1 MLTKSV
7 RYLRILVMVVV
18 LGMVVAACGG
28 ETGSDTTGAPD
39 APGETEAPGDEEPS
53 SGGEVVDLTFWTFV
67 QAHADFIESQ
77 AAEYNASQSEVEIR
91 IESTSIDW
99 DDMHNRLLIALQS
112 GTGAPDLVDVEIS
125 RFGPFS
131 RGEVQFHP
139 LTDIVERNS
148 ENLVSERLAPY
159 TVDGVPY
166 GIDYHLGAYLM
177 YYNTEI
183 TDAAGVDIDAIQTW
197 DDYIEA
203 GLKVKEEVGV
213 PMTTIETSAGF
224 SLNGLMLLN
233 GGGRYDADNNR
244 ILEDPAN
251 IEAAEF
257 IQSLIFEHEIAVV
270 APGTEHHAVEFFES
284 FNAGESASFWMPQ
297 WYMIRFPENM
307 PDLEGKIKVRPLPA
321 FEPGGAV
328 TTMGGGTGTA
338 ITLQIDPDKVEVAKD
353 FLEFAKLTY
362 DAQVKLWTVLGFDP
376 FWLEVYDDPALA
388 EPDPWFGNEPVM
400 ANIKDMLDR
409 LIPEYTGPHYAEIS
423 TRMGDVMAF
432 ELFEEQRDA
441 AEVFAEA
448 EAEIA
453 GME

>member
-1 MLTKSV
+1 
-7 RYLRILVMVVV
+7 
-18 LGMVVAACGG
+18 
-28 ETGSDTTGAPD
+28 
-39 APGETEAPGDEEPS
+39 
-53 SGGEVVDLTFWTFV
+53 
-67 QAHADFIESQ
+67 
-77 AAEYNASQSEVEIR
+77 
-91 IESTSIDW
+91 
-99 DDMHNRLLIALQS
+99 
-112 GTGAPDLVDVEIS
+112 
-125 RFGPFS
+125 
-131 RGEVQFHP
+131 
-139 LTDIVERNS
+139 
-148 ENLVSERLAPY
+148 
-159 TVDGVPY
+159 
-166 GIDYHLGAYLM
+166 
-177 YYNTEI
+177 
-183 TDAAGVDIDAIQTW
+183 
-197 DDYIEA
+197 
-203 GLKVKEEVGV
+203 
-213 PMTTIETSAGF
+213 
-224 SLNGLMLLN
+224 
-233 GGGRYDADNNR
+233 
-244 ILEDPAN
+244 
-251 IEAAEF
+251 
-257 IQSLIFEHEIAVV
+257 
-270 APGTEHHAVEFFES
+270 
-284 FNAGESASFWMPQ
+284 
-297 WYMIRFPENM
+297 M